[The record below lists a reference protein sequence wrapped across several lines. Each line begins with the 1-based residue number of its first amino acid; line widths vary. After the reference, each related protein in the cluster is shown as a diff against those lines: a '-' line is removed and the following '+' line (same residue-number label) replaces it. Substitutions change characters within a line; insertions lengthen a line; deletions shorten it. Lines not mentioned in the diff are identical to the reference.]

1 MPEGTVATLAAD
13 DPQHARPLLETEVL
27 ADPLAQFAGWFR
39 EASEIDM
46 RMPEAMAVATA
57 TPDGAPSVRM
67 ALLKGFDERGFVFY
81 TSYLSRKA
89 RELEQN
95 PRAALLFYWDQLG
108 RQVRIEG
115 AARRSPSDESR
126 RYVETRPRGSRLSAL
141 ASRQSEP
148 IESREVLEAAV
159 AELAERYRND
169 DLPIP
174 DDWGGYRV
182 TPESYE
188 FWQHRE
194 DRLHDRLLYT
204 LAGDGWKIERLA
216 P

>member
-1 MPEGTVATLAAD
+1 VAAD
-13 DPQHARPLLETEVL
+13 EPQHARPLLETDVL
-27 ADPLAQFAGWFR
+27 ADPVAQFADWFR
-39 EASEIDM
+39 EAGETDL
-46 RMPEAMAVATA
+46 RMPEAMVVATS
-57 TPDGAPSVRM
+57 TSRGAPSVRM

-89 RELEQN
+89 RELDEN

-115 AARRSPSDESR
+115 RAERCPSEESR
-126 RYVETRPRGSRLSAL
+126 RYIETRPRGSRLSAL

-148 IESREVLEAAV
+148 VESREALEATV
-159 AELAERYRND
+159 AALAARYGD
-169 DLPIP
+169 GELPIP

-182 TPESYE
+182 VPDSFE

-204 LAGDGWKIERLA
+204 PAEDGWRIERLA

>member
-1 MPEGTVATLAAD
+1 MEAD
-13 DPQHARPLLETEVL
+13 VHT
-27 ADPLAQFAGWFR
+27 DPLAQFADWFR
-39 EASEIDM
+39 QAGESDP

-57 TPDGAPSVRM
+57 SPSGAPSVRM
-67 ALLKGFDERGFVFY
+67 ALLKGFGERGFVFY

-89 RELEQN
+89 RELDQN
-95 PRAALLFYWDQLG
+95 PHAALLFYWSELG

-115 AARRSPSDESR
+115 AAERCPPDESR
-126 RYVETRPRGSRLSAL
+126 RYVETRPRSSRLSAL
-141 ASRQSEP
+141 ASRQSQR
-148 IESREVLEAAV
+148 IESRRVLEATV
-159 AELAERYRND
+159 AELAGRYRERE
-169 DLPIP
+169 LPIP

-182 TPESYE
+182 APHSFE

-204 LAGDGWKIERLA
+204 PAAEGWRIERLA

>member
-1 MPEGTVATLAAD
+1 LGPDE
-13 DPQHARPLLETEVL
+13 PQHARPLLEDDAL
-27 ADPLAQFAGWFR
+27 SDPLAQFAAWFGD
-39 EASEIDM
+39 AAGTDL

-57 TPDGAPSVRM
+57 APSGAPSVRM
-67 ALLKGFDERGFVFY
+67 ALLKGFDKRGFVFY

-89 RELEQN
+89 HELDDN

-115 AARRSPSDESR
+115 AAERCPSEESR
-126 RYVETRPRGSRLSAL
+126 RYIESRARGSRLSAL

-148 IESREVLEAAV
+148 VDSREALEAAV
-159 AELAERYRND
+159 AELAERYHERE
-169 DLPIP
+169 LPVP

-182 TPESYE
+182 RPDSLE

-204 LAGDGWKIERLA
+204 RADQGWRIERLA

>member
-1 MPEGTVATLAAD
+1 MAAEN
-13 DPQHARPLLETEVL
+13 PRHARPLLEDGL
-27 ADPLAQFAGWFR
+27 LPDPVDQFAGWFE
-39 EASEIDM
+39 EAASTDL

-57 TPDGAPSVRM
+57 APSGAPSVRM
-67 ALLKGFDERGFVFY
+67 ALLKGFDTAGFVFY

-89 RELEQN
+89 RELDGN

-115 AARRSPSDESR
+115 AAERCPSEESR
-126 RYVETRPRGSRLSAL
+126 RYIESRPRGSRLSAL

-148 IESREVLEAAV
+148 VEGREALESAV
-159 AELAERYRND
+159 TELAERYHDRE
-169 DLPIP
+169 LPVP

-182 TPESYE
+182 TPNSFE

-204 LAGDGWKIERLA
+204 RGDGGWRIERLA